1 MFYSAVH
8 VILENQLTVAWLAL
22 EGYVKQ
28 NRLLQAMREKWKRET
43 DGTFLL
49 YDVYKHQQLIYS

>member
-22 EGYVKQ
+22 EWYVKQ